1 MELNEKKYKIIL
13 DLCAKGD
20 NYLEKHNYT
29 NAIKLY
35 TKALALVPSP
45 KERWEASTWI
55 YTALGEAHFLN
66 FNYRKALCEF
76 MNAYNCPDGISNP
89 FINLRIGQCFYKIND
104 IDNSKEYLL
113 RAYKGHIK

>member
-45 KERWEASTWI
+45 KEIWEASTWI
-55 YTALGEAHFLN
+55 YTALGE
-66 FNYRKALCEF
+66 
-76 MNAYNCPDGISNP
+76 
-89 FINLRIGQCFYKIND
+89 
-104 IDNSKEYLL
+104 
-113 RAYKGHIK
+113 